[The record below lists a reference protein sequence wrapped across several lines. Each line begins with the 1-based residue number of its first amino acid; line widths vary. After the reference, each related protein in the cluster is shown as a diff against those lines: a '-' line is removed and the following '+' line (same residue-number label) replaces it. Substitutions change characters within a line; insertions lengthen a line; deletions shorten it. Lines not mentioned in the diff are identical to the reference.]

1 MYFGLQRA
9 DAVTVNVVSKE
20 LQSCSTEVAF
30 GGVDNN
36 AVVAQTSKDLPYVVL
51 MFLRACAGNQ
61 EVGVTKMQ
69 ARQNL
74 IDEPLESLC
83 CIPESNGI
91 RRNSNNPKGVTTA
104 VFGTSI
110 GSHEI

>member
-1 MYFGLQRA
+1 MNDLYFGLQRA

-61 EVGVTKMQ
+61 EVIYVGVTKMQ
-69 ARQNL
+69 APQNW

-83 CIPESNGI
+83 CIPESKWH
-91 RRNSNNPKGVTTA
+91 SEKL
-104 VFGTSI
+104 
-110 GSHEI
+110 E